1 MLKLFTYFRSS
12 AAYRV
17 RLALQLKG
25 LPYEAALV
33 HLVRNGGE
41 HLQASYRA
49 VNPGAM
55 LPCLQDGGTTISK
68 SLAILEYLEEAYP
81 GKPLLPAD
89 AAGRARV
96 RALALMV
103 ACDIHPLNNLR
114 VLKYLSGDLEVSEAN
129 KTAWY
134 RHWIEE
140 GFRIIETH
148 LAREAQTGSFAHGD
162 RPTLADCCLVPQVF
176 NAQRFK
182 VDLSAM
188 PITMRVFEAC
198 MKLPAFEA
206 AQLARQPEAARA
218 L

>member
-49 VNPGAM
+49 VNPGAR
-55 LPCLQDGGTTISK
+55 LPCLQDGGTTISQ

-176 NAQRFK
+176 NAERFD
-182 VDLSAM
+182 VDLTQYPTIRRINDRCA
-188 PITMRVFEAC
+188 E
-198 MKLPAFEA
+198 LPEFVA
-206 AQLARQPEAARA
+206 AHPAQQADAE
-218 L
+218 